1 MFSCA
6 DILTFFSCMKQLFLF
21 EETVAYFPAQESMGR
36 WLIFLWD
43 QACVLLMP
51 SVMCYWFYLHHLLS
65 FCGLVIQ
72 CDFSLLP
79 APILSILQA
88 LATFL
93 DLVLS
98 FCLAFPSFC
107 LAFGTSC
114 SLLMLLC
121 HCLPDGFSFCLPAA
135 SLIFQSCLH
144 LRGGIKTLLL
154 LLNQVVF
161 VLGNERV

>member
-1 MFSCA
+1 MCDPGSDGIPHSPSQYIKKDVWMWPGGDWVFSCA

-72 CDFSLLP
+72 CDSFLAPSTNPEHPASSGHVPGSCIILLP
-79 APILSILQA
+79 CFPQFLLGIWYLVQFINASLS
-88 LATFL
+88 
-93 DLVLS
+93 
-98 FCLAFPSFC
+98 
-107 LAFGTSC
+107 
-114 SLLMLLC
+114 
-121 HCLPDGFSFCLPAA
+121 LPA
-135 SLIFQSCLH
+135 
-144 LRGGIKTLLL
+144 
-154 LLNQVVF
+154 
-161 VLGNERV
+161 